1 MKKIFQQKH
10 KGFTLIETL
19 IAISIFTV
27 SILALMSVLG
37 QGISNTNYA
46 KQKIIASY
54 LAQEGIEYMRN
65 MRDTFVLFDASSAQA
80 GWNAFNAKIA
90 PLPDTLCA
98 GSNGCYFNDQ
108 NLNYANPAQPMT
120 DIILTACGVDCPSL
134 LYDET
139 TGKYGYASGT
149 NSNFVRKINVVQVA
163 NQTKI
168 SSTVYWNQGSG
179 NYGISFSESLFN
191 WVE

>member
-65 MRDTFVLFDASSAQA
+65 MRDNDVLYTQ
-80 GWNAFNAKIA
+80 I
-90 PLPDTLCA
+90 
-98 GSNGCYFNDQ
+98 
-108 NLNYANPAQPMT
+108 
-120 DIILTACGVDCPSL
+120 
-134 LYDET
+134 
-139 TGKYGYASGT
+139 TGKNWGSFKSKLAPC
-149 NSNFVRKINVVQVA
+149 N
-163 NQTKI
+163 
-168 SSTVYWNQGSG
+168 SG
-179 NYGISFSESLFN
+179 N
-191 WVE
+191 